1 MKTTTL
7 CLILFL
13 AALGLQ
19 AQMPP
24 TANTNAQAILRQIM
38 ARRHGLTNG
47 TPAMPGF
54 PALGNGS
61 RGPLG
66 ALPPGQAPGPN
77 FPNQP
82 VQPQPQNQPLAQNN
96 FPGLPSPNNPPGEE
110 TVPPGFINF
119 QGVDVNQ
126 VLEVYAQL
134 VGRTLLRA
142 SLPQASIVLKTQTAL
157 TKKEAIEALE
167 AVLALNNI
175 SVINVGDKFVKVEQ
189 SDQANTAAAELDRG
203 DAANLPELGSYVTHI
218 VQLKFIKPSEMVPII
233 QPFAKLQNS
242 ILPIDSNGIL
252 VLRDYAE
259 NVKRML
265 EMIDQIDVSVPAEYV
280 SEVIPI
286 KYAQAEDIASALNS
300 LGGQGGS
307 TVSFGSSGSSSQISG
322 LRGGSSSGINGMG
335 STGGFGG
342 TGGTGTSGIGGSTG
356 YGGQNQRAFGSA
368 STANGT
374 PNTGSSFQQRLQ
386 SIINK
391 ASGGGQQDQ
400 IQVFGQAKIIADS
413 RANALLVFATR
424 QDMISIKHV
433 INQLD
438 VLLSQVL
445 IEAVIMDYSL
455 GPNTF
460 TFGLSA
466 AQNPHTFS
474 GNSTNGITGGG
485 GIVNGPS
492 FLNLASGSFGTNAA
506 GTLFG
511 NSLASGGLSYFGNIG
526 QSWDLA
532 LQAAS
537 SDSHASIIQRPRIQ
551 TSQAK
556 PAQFFVGETVPYVTS
571 TYNYGGINGN
581 QSSYSQ
587 LSVGVELDVTPFIN
601 PDGLVV
607 MDIQQEIDDLDGT
620 TTISGVG
627 DVPNTIKRTLN
638 TEIAVKDRDTVMLGG
653 FIKNQKSTSRAGVPF
668 LEDIPLLGNLFAS
681 RNDSKQ
687 REELLVLMRPTVLQT
702 PEIAAKNTIIE
713 EQRLPGISAAA
724 AEDAAEYR
732 KLVND
737 QRKSEQSRAKTS
749 GENDGFYTAPAE
761 GAAPQT
767 TNSGDDGSHDSG
779 SSNGNGYF
787 DNTAST
793 NAWTLPPQSMPLK

>member
-7 CLILFL
+7 CLLFFL
-13 AALGLQ
+13 AALDLQ

-38 ARRHGLTNG
+38 ARRHGLTNN
-47 TPAMPGF
+47 TPVMPGF

-61 RGPLG
+61 RLPNG
-66 ALPPGQAPGPN
+66 LPPGQPQGANVPNMGFPG
-77 FPNQP
+77 
-82 VQPQPQNQPLAQNN
+82 QPQNQPAAQNN
-96 FPGLPSPNNPPGEE
+96 NPGLPAPNNPPAEE

-189 SDQANTAAAELDRG
+189 SDQANTAAAELDHG

-218 VQLKFIKPSEMVPII
+218 VQLKYIKPSEMVPII

-286 KYAQAEDIASALNS
+286 KYAQAEDIANALNS

-307 TVSFGSSGSSSQISG
+307 TVSFGSSGSTSQISG
-322 LRGGSSSGINGMG
+322 LRGGSSGGINGTG

-342 TGGTGTSGIGGSTG
+342 INGTSGIGGSTG
-356 YGGQNQRAFGSA
+356 YGGQTQRTFGSA
-368 STANGT
+368 TANGT

-455 GPNTF
+455 GPNSF

-511 NSLASGGLSYFGNIG
+511 NSLGGGLSYFGNIG

-532 LQAAS
+532 LSAAA

-627 DVPNTIKRTLN
+627 AVPNTIKRTLN

-702 PEIAAKNTIIE
+702 PEIAAKNTILE

-724 AEDAAEYR
+724 ADDAAEYR
-732 KLVND
+732 KLVD
-737 QRKSEQSRAKTS
+737 QQRKSEQSRAKVS
-749 GENDGFYTAPAE
+749 GENDGFYTTPAE
-761 GAAPQT
+761 GAAPQ
-767 TNSGDDGSHDSG
+767 NSGNTGNTGNSGNGDGGTG
-779 SSNGNGYF
+779 SNGYF
-787 DNTAST
+787 DNSNT
-793 NAWTLPPQSMPLK
+793 NVWTLPPQSAPLK